1 MRSFIYKSIVVLI
14 CIVLVYEFT
23 IGKQIAM
30 FKDKADSI
38 ISKEGRRESVNK
50 LRNEINKAINKDR
63 YLSKEDAILLNKF
76 IRKIQNELKDAEGKE
91 LNETKTQ
98 ED

>member
-1 MRSFIYKSIVVLI
+1 
-14 CIVLVYEFT
+14 
-23 IGKQIAM
+23 M

-50 LRNEINKAINKDR
+50 LRNEINKAINKER

-76 IRKIQNELKDAEGKE
+76 IKKIQTEIKDAEGKE
-91 LNETKTQ
+91 LNESQ
-98 ED
+98 AD